1 MPSGRTRQSLTTRDG
16 GNRVNVMLLMIL
28 YLYLELS
35 YFMSHILLVV
45 SETTVLVHRLSHKK
59 WRETK
64 QQMS

>member
-1 MPSGRTRQSLTTRDG
+1 MGS
-16 GNRVNVMLLMIL
+16 NRVNVMLLMIL

-45 SETTVLVHRLSHKK
+45 SETTVLVHRLSHRK

-64 QQMS
+64 QQLI